1 LITRLTPGVLL
12 PLDHRHELKFLIP
25 ITFLDMTTITVI
37 DHGMSLSV
45 LYKCIS
51 AESKQ
56 CLEKL
61 CQICSRIQDLTPN
74 SFLCAFGTDMVSPP
88 ISKVPPSVKLIE
100 IPAFYFLPPQF
111 E

>member
-1 LITRLTPGVLL
+1 MSAA
-12 PLDHRHELKFLIP
+12 DHY
-25 ITFLDMTTITVI
+25 
-37 DHGMSLSV
+37 HGMSLSV

-56 CLEKL
+56 CLENL
-61 CQICSRIQDLTPN
+61 YQICSRIQDLTPN
-74 SFLCAFGTDMVSPP
+74 SFLCAFAADMVSPP